1 MGSLGV
7 VAVKYNEGFL
17 ITSVTMVWVP
27 SVNISI
33 SILVAETLL
42 YEYFFIAQTCN
53 MDCGLLTDTQQ
64 LYEH

>member
-33 SILVAETLL
+33 SILVGRDIVVH
-42 YEYFFIAQTCN
+42 FFIAQTCN
-53 MDCGLLTDTQQ
+53 MDCGVLTDTQQ